1 MIRKND
7 KHGFEIK
14 FLEPIV
20 SRSPDYVEA
29 LSALAEAYTASDL
42 FEKGLEMDLRLARLC
57 PQDPIVFYNLACS
70 QALVRQNG
78 EALKSLELSL
88 KLGYSDFKHML
99 HDPDLARLRQE
110 PAFLKMIEALKN
122 GEPAGTRQGKK
133 KAGKT

>member
-20 SRSPDYVEA
+20 YRRPDYVEA
-29 LSALAEAYTASDL
+29 LSALAEAYTASEL

-70 QALVRQNG
+70 QALVRQSG

-88 KLGYSDFKHML
+88 KLGYRDFKHML
-99 HDPDLARLRQE
+99 HDPDLAEIRRE
-110 PAFLKMIEALKN
+110 PAFLQMIATLKN
-122 GEPAGTRQGKK
+122 QDEAGARGGKK
-133 KAGKT
+133 KTTNR